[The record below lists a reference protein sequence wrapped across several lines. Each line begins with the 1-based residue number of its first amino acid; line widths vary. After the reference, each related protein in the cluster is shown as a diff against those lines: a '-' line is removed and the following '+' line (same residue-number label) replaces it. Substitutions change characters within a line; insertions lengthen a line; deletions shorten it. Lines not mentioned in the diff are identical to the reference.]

1 MRVLVYEFLSAH
13 APPEAQADLLAQ
25 GRSMRD
31 AIVADL
37 LGLEE
42 VRVTCATAGAD
53 RPFASP
59 RLTYA
64 TPDPALDPVAFVR
77 AQAAAHD
84 YVWAVAPETDG
95 LLEAFARAVPAAQ
108 WLGCAPEAIAIAA
121 SKRATAARLQAAGIA
136 VAPCLADTDDSD
148 ARRWVVKPDDG
159 AGACDTVVHG
169 TLAAARADCARRA
182 ARGLRAVLQPWIEG
196 DALSLSLLAR
206 AGGVD
211 VLSLNRQRIEI
222 DAAGRVAYRGVQID
236 VAPPGAALRRL
247 AQDVARALPGLRG
260 FVGLDVV
267 AAAHGPVLIEVNP
280 RPTCAYVGLSRAL
293 GRNLA
298 RDVLAA
304 HRSESA

>member
-1 MRVLVYEFLSAH
+1 MRILVYEFLSAH
-13 APPEAQADLLAQ
+13 APPDAAPDLLEQ

-37 LGLEE
+37 LALDE
-42 VRVTCATAGAD
+42 VRVTCATAAAD
-53 RPFASP
+53 RPFAAP
-59 RLTYA
+59 RLDYA

-77 AQAAAHD
+77 EQAAAHD
-84 YVWAVAPETDG
+84 YVWVVAPETDG
-95 LLEAFARAVPAAQ
+95 LLEAFARAVPRAQ
-108 WLGCAPEAIAIAA
+108 WLGCTPAAIAVAA
-121 SKRATAARLQAAGIA
+121 SKQATAERLQAAGIA
-136 VAPCLADTDDSD
+136 VAPCLGASDDSD
-148 ARRWVVKPDDG
+148 AQRWVVKPDDG

-169 TLAAARADCARRA
+169 TLAAARADCAHRA

-196 DALSLSLLAR
+196 DALSLSLLAGA
-206 AGGVD
+206 AGVE

-236 VAPPGAALRRL
+236 VAPPGAALREL
-247 AQDVARALPGLRG
+247 AQHVARALPGLRG

-304 HRSESA
+304 HRSGSA